1 MAEPSPETPISSVT
15 FWATSARAELIIS
28 KSSAVAVLGASPS
41 FWALTVALITNLNPL
56 YSIVALSFS
65 VARTASS
72 PWLVIAFAPEGK
84 LLRNLYLT
92 DVLVKYPFIFLVCS
106 AFITLFASSL
116 VINVAKSD
124 EVVKFS
130 GVDVSSLP
138 PTFLFITV
146 FVPEPRISLTVS
158 LISARP
164 PALSIRRFVASLS
177 ALPSIACKSADT
189 SDSLNFLSS
198 IFL

>member
-84 LLRNLYLT
+84 FLRNLYLT

-130 GVDVSSLP
+130 ELVLP
-138 PTFLFITV
+138 ALLFITV

-164 PALSIRRFVASLS
+164 PALSIRRFVASVSDL
-177 ALPSIACKSADT
+177 LSIACKSEDT
-189 SDSLNFLSS
+189 SDSFSFLAS